1 MLSLIVFIAFTAGLG
16 FLMGRFAESKGY
28 GFWNWFFASSL
39 IGIVWVVILPNLTK
53 DMNISAEEADRKK
66 SSSNIAGIVISLI
79 GQAIAIAQ
87 LSSVLKV

>member
-1 MLSLIVFIAFTAGLG
+1 
-16 FLMGRFAESKGY
+16 
-28 GFWNWFFASSL
+28 
-39 IGIVWVVILPNLTK
+39 
-53 DMNISAEEADRKK
+53 MNISAEEADRKK